1 MAIKEIRQKKSEENT
16 HTSIAVNIPHTMRN
30 NPIAFDSSCGS
41 EYAAMTPDAGM
52 RMAEQDIQKQPKE
65 AKAKSQRVRNNQ

>member
-52 RMAEQDIQKQPKE
+52 RMAE
-65 AKAKSQRVRNNQ
+65 

>member
-1 MAIKEIRQKKSEENT
+1 MPLVRCKWEARRRENNEKIQNTSKKGEENT

-52 RMAEQDIQKQPKE
+52 RMAE
-65 AKAKSQRVRNNQ
+65 